1 MDKERLMDLLRNPKK
16 FQKKKN
22 DSKSTS
28 VQQTT
33 QEEKA
38 ARKASSDRMA
48 VIAAGGVAALALLS
62 LLFVFSA
69 SKRAENVTAALD
81 PAILK
86 GLVADRTFHPGGGVR
101 YVQVGQGHERNVSV
115 TGAGAGSVIPVISRY
130 NFRALTPQ
138 NYAII
143 GTAPFALSINVDSN
157 AEDPDLLR
165 YLFNDQ
171 NVTDAFLARPDV
183 APYLA
188 DPAALAKLAAD
199 KTAVDAFLAD
209 ATVQRVLASAELTKA
224 LAGSRL
230 FSSMLISKAVK
241 YYRDRPAQA
250 AKLINSS
257 PALAALKK
265 NPNVRQAVAEN
276 RYLKNISATL
286 LK

>member
-1 MDKERLMDLLRNPKK
+1 MDKERLMELLRNPKK
-16 FQKKKN
+16 FQKKTN
-22 DSKSTS
+22 GQ
-28 VQQTT
+28 QQTPT
-33 QEEKA
+33 QQAAQEEKA
-38 ARKASSDRMA
+38 VQKASSNKM
-48 VIAAGGVAALALLS
+48 VMVVAGSVAALILLS

-69 SKRAENVTAALD
+69 SKRAENVSAALD
-81 PAILK
+81 PAVLK
-86 GLVADRTFHPGGGVR
+86 GLVADRTFHPGSGVR
-101 YVQVGQGHERNVSV
+101 YVQVGQQHDRNVSV

-138 NYAII
+138 NYTII

-165 YLFNDQ
+165 YLFNDK
-171 NVTDAFLARPDV
+171 NVTDAFLARQDV

-188 DPAALAKLAAD
+188 NPAALAKLAAD
-199 KTAVDAFLAD
+199 KAAVDAFLAD
-209 ATVQRVLASAELTKA
+209 ATVQRVLSSAELTKA

-250 AKLINSS
+250 AKLINSN

-265 NPNVRQAVAEN
+265 NPNVRKAVSEN